1 MKRFFLFVSVFAI
14 ILGASVVSASSCGG
28 RRAQGPDTLRVNTTE
43 LCKDII
49 GFNGP
54 TPVEITIFDGV
65 ITDIQALP
73 NQETPRYMM
82 AVENSGLVKKLVG
95 KTLKEAKD
103 IQLDAV
109 TGATYT
115 SRALIKN
122 IRAGLATTEE

>member
-1 MKRFFLFVSVFAI
+1 MKHVILFATVFAI

-43 LCKDII
+43 LCKDVI

-73 NQETPRYMM
+73 NQETPRFMM
-82 AVENSGLVKKLVG
+82 AVENSGLAKKLVG

-115 SRALIKN
+115 SKALIKN